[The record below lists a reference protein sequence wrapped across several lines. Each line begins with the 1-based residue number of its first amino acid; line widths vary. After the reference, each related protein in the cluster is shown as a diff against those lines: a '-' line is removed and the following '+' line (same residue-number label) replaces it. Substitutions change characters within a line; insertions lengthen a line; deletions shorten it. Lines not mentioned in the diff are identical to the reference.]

1 MVCIIRLLSAKSLFP
16 GGNLAL
22 ENVIF
27 NDGNFFWYTYLRQVA
42 LGRSISNLVWW

>member
-27 NDGNFFWYTYLRQVA
+27 NDGNFF
-42 LGRSISNLVWW
+42 LVHVSEASCTW

>member
-27 NDGNFFWYTYLRQVA
+27 NDENFF
-42 LGRSISNLVWW
+42 LVHLSEASCTW